1 MGISNEEKLIKCY
14 YFDLS
19 TENLREIFSSTSNAY
34 TKIKDFLN
42 EQGFE
47 HNQHSGY
54 VSKKPLTNAMS
65 YRILREIAKNFT
77 WLDDCVQKFAVTNAP
92 DEMEMQEF
100 LSQNARNE
108 MKRQFKELQKEVE
121 QYELKKD
128 TLSLDDKQ
136 KSVDKIVKL
145 YKLLYKRNFMQ
156 ADEYKNF
163 LNSVEKAFQIENND
177 KKLDKKTH
185 SNQLTKEQI
194 LTKKLDKEVDYYE
207 TKKSVLKPYA
217 KLESQRKI
225 MKLCYDLIQNDMG
238 MSSRN
243 YGVFQSI
250 LDERTKGKILP

>member
-34 TKIKDFLN
+34 TKIKDFLK

-65 YRILREIAKNFT
+65 YRILREMAKNFT
-77 WLDDCVQKFAVTNAP
+77 WLDDYAQRFAITNAP
-92 DEMEMQEF
+92 DEINVQGF
-100 LSQNARNE
+100 LSKNARNE
-108 MKRQFKELQKEVE
+108 MKRQFKDLQDEIEYYKA
-121 QYELKKD
+121 QKD
-128 TLSLDDKQ
+128 TLSLDEKQ
-136 KSVDKIVKL
+136 KIEDKIVNL
-145 YKLLYKRNFMQ
+145 YKNLYKRKFMQ
-156 ADEYKNF
+156 AEEYKGF
-163 LNSVEKAFQIENND
+163 LDSVAKDFQIEND
-177 KKLDKKTH
+177 KKIDENAH

-217 KLESQRKI
+217 KIESQRKI